1 MRKLALLVMTGALI
15 VGGCSRSEPPKS
27 EAESQKPDEHA
38 AEKAEGTPGVLRVK
52 AEMLRDLKVTT
63 AEVEARPGGE
73 GSTLLGELRVNENA
87 YAEVGA
93 PIASRVVNVNAG
105 IGDNVRVGEALAML
119 QSTDLGRSRADII
132 TAQSRLELAKQILER
147 KKRLSAEKIVAQK
160 DVQEAE
166 SNVATAEAD
175 LRAARASVRAM
186 GASADESNDSSQ
198 YSLRS
203 PVSGTVIERFAIK
216 GKMVGA
222 EEVLFKVG
230 DLSNLWLN
238 VQAYERDAVRI
249 KRGSEVLIT
258 LPALPGRSI
267 SGKVDLVGR
276 SVNPESR
283 TLTIR
288 VVVAN
293 RDGVLRPGMSATA
306 WVTPGDAGAAT
317 ITAPAASLQRLG
329 NDWVVFIPGKQ
340 PGEFEIRKVG
350 RGRDLGGEIEI
361 LNGVSAREKVV
372 VEGAFLLKAE
382 AEKARGEGSEHD
394 H

>member
-1 MRKLALLVMTGALI
+1 MRKLALLVMTAVLI
-15 VGGCSRSEPPKS
+15 VGGCNRSEPK
-27 EAESQKPDEHA
+27 AESQHPDEHA
-38 AEKAEGTPGVLRVK
+38 AEKAQSTPGVLRVK
-52 AEMLRDLKVTT
+52 AEMLRDLKITT

-73 GSTLLGELRVNENA
+73 GSMLLGELRVNENA

-93 PIASRVVNVNAG
+93 PISSRIINVNAG
-105 IGDNVRVGEALAML
+105 IGDSVRAGEALALL
-119 QSTDLGRSRADII
+119 QSTELGRSRADII
-132 TAQSRLELAKQILER
+132 SAQSRFELSKQILER
-147 KKRLSAEKIVAQK
+147 KKRLSAERIVAQK

-175 LRAARASVRAM
+175 LRAAKASVRAL
-186 GASADESNDSSQ
+186 GASADEANDSSH
-198 YSLRS
+198 YALRS
-203 PVSGTVIERFAIK
+203 PIDGSVIERFAIK

-249 KRGSEVLIT
+249 KRGSDVLIT

-283 TLTIR
+283 TLTVR

-306 WVTPGDAGAAT
+306 WVTPGEAGVAT
-317 ITAPAASLQRLG
+317 ITAPAAALQRLG
-329 NDWVVFIPGKQ
+329 EDWVVFIPGKQ
-340 PGEFEIRKVG
+340 PREFEIRKVG

-361 LNGVSAREKVV
+361 LNGLSARERVV
-372 VEGAFLLKAE
+372 VDGAFLLKAE
-382 AEKARGEGSEHD
+382 ADKARGEGGEHE